1 MLESIQFSDYQP
13 DEFKELY
20 VCALILMS
28 QDSSILDAHSRV
40 ETLREGLEIEL
51 EVIPPHK
58 GLN

>member
-40 ETLREGLEIEL
+40 ETLRERGLDD
-51 EVIPPHK
+51 
-58 GLN
+58 